1 MHVEQADS
9 GLHFVLSI
17 EGADEG
23 RITAVALER
32 GVRLSPMDDYAIASL
47 PPHDDARFAIQYGGL
62 DVESAREAARIIA
75 ICIG

>member
-1 MHVEQADS
+1 
-9 GLHFVLSI
+9 
-17 EGADEG
+17 
-23 RITAVALER
+23 
-32 GVRLSPMDDYAIASL
+32 MDDYAIASL